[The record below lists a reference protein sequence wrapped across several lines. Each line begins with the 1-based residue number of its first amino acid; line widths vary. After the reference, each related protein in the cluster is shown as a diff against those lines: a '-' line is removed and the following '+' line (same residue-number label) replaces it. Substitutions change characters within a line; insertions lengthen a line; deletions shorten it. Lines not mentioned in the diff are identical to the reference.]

1 MKQFAKEDSIVI
13 ILFED
18 NHLIAVNKPA
28 GLPTQV
34 SLDHKEALETK
45 LKAFIKKRDKKE
57 GNVYLHAVHRL
68 DKEVSGVVL
77 FAKTSKSLSRMQEH
91 LRNGHIEKI
100 YQAEVE
106 GVLAKNSSRLINYL
120 LKKPHRSVVYKQSSK
135 DAKKAELTYKVLRQ
149 EERKALLEIKLITG
163 RYHQIRVQ
171 LSHLGHPIIGDSK
184 YGSSVSKSSIALKHV
199 KVSFPHIITKE
210 RVTITL

>member
-1 MKQFAKEDSIVI
+1 MI

-18 NHLIAVNKPA
+18 NHLIIVDKPA

-34 SLDHKEALETK
+34 SLDHKKALETK

-68 DKEVSGVVL
+68 DKEVSGIVI
-77 FAKTSKSLSRMQEH
+77 FAKTSKALSRMQEH
-91 LRNGHIEKI
+91 LRNGLVEKL

-106 GVLAKNSSRLINYL
+106 GVLAKSSSRLINYL
-120 LKKPHRSVVYKQSSK
+120 VKKPHRSVVYKQASK
-135 DAKKAELTYKVLRQ
+135 EAKKAELTYRVLRQ
-149 EERKALLEIKLITG
+149 EGNRAFLEIKLITG

-171 LSHLGHPIIGDSK
+171 LSHLGHPVIGDSK
-184 YGSSVSKSSIALKHV
+184 YGSSKQKSSIALKHIR
-199 KVSFPHIITKE
+199 VSFPHIITKE
-210 RVTITL
+210 KMTVTLDAKMD